1 MTAAVAAQLLGEMK
15 TRGLD
20 ITSPVYT
27 VRPSPAHADPCLN
40 DYRHARSR

>member
-15 TRGLD
+15 ARGLD

-27 VRPSPAHADPCLN
+27 VRSLPAHAGP
-40 DYRHARSR
+40 YS